1 MTDTGIVKI
10 HGKEYHTVG
19 KRVADFRSKFP
30 NWSIITDILSNTD
43 SVVDGIPQV
52 HDLVVIKASILND
65 DGRVIATGHAEEK
78 RGSTNINKTSALENC
93 ETSAVGRALGMLGMG
108 GTEIASADEVVN
120 AITQQNQ
127 PTKRIVFDTVNSTQ
141 VKELSKYCLNGQET
155 TATGDLLLKAYNIS
169 SVSELPASRFNEA
182 IARCKK
188 RAESE

>member
-30 NWSIITDILSNTD
+30 NWSITTDILSNT
-43 SVVDGIPQV
+43 
-52 HDLVVIKASILND
+52 DLVVIKASILND

-120 AITQQNQ
+120 AIAQQNQ
-127 PTKRIVFDTVNSTQ
+127 PAKRMVFDTVNSSQ
-141 VKELSKYCLNGQET
+141 VKELAKYCLNGQET
-155 TATGDLLLKAYNIS
+155 TSTGDLLLKAYNIP

-182 IARCKK
+182 LARCKK